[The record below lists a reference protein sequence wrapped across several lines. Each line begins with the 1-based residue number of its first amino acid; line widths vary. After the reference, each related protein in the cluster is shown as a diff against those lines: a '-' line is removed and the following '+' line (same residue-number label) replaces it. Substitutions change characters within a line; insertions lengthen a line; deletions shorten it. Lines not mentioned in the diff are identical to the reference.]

1 MVWNV
6 LEIIFNSMEDR
17 FFERPLK
24 IDMWEIMFCPYVSMW
39 AWAKK
44 EEVAGFD
51 LEFDLPCK
59 VICNIYY
66 SPA

>member
-1 MVWNV
+1 
-6 LEIIFNSMEDR
+6 MEDR
-17 FFERPLK
+17 FFERALK

-44 EEVAGFD
+44 EQVAGFD

>member
-1 MVWNV
+1 MS
-6 LEIIFNSMEDR
+6 LEIIQFNGPICN
-17 FFERPLK
+17 ERALK

-39 AWAKK
+39 AWGK
-44 EEVAGFD
+44 EEQVAGFD

-66 SPA
+66 SLA